1 MRTIDN
7 QSQDILLNGLSL
19 LLGIGLIAA
28 PWYFGFASE
37 PAAAWNAWIFGT
49 TAAILAVLALMQTYD
64 WEVYAI
70 AAAGTWICL
79 APWALGFQDATVAS
93 RSSGCS
99 IFIHPS
105 SSACCGVWPL
115 YSNQRRFL
123 YSLTPVAEVT

>member
-7 QSQDILLNGLSL
+7 QSQDIFLNGLSL

-37 PAAAWNAWIFGT
+37 TAAAWNAWIFGT
-49 TAAILAVLALMQTYD
+49 TATILAVLALMQTYD

-79 APWALGFQDATVAS
+79 APWALGFQDATVATWGHVS
-93 RSSGCS
+93 FGVALIMSASSELRRLRES
-99 IFIHPS
+99 PS
-105 SSACCGVWPL
+105 AYKV
-115 YSNQRRFL
+115 
-123 YSLTPVAEVT
+123 